1 MNSCINTTNNQ
12 GARAYR
18 RQRAIGIGTSRGVG
32 ALLSNVLITVISPT
46 ESAALVPALAATRN
60 PKVWV
65 YRYTHP
71 TEPWTLSIA
80 THAPPGSGKLSLGGF
95 RIAPLERTTSPG
107 FTTDREA
114 IALAMGMEEKVHW
127 SRVIQVGG
135 PLAIRDITRIVGG
148 KCVLAPTQDARVG
161 QGRDAE
167 LLTWAA
173 ACLHDVERTAGI
185 HITTG
190 QDLGHGTMSDG
201 QTSSLAFLHTRFPG
215 SVVADTSIPTG
226 EGNYQLLRGMLRA
239 HGVPLERATIG
250 LIGCGN
256 IGMHIISR
264 LRSHVGVTMLACE
277 SRAERRAELEA
288 MGIRTWGP
296 ADKQAFLAHP
306 MDALVVNAAGGTL
319 DPAAIAVCAANSR
332 LRVVCGSENLV
343 MPDAREAF
351 TLRDARKVYAPT
363 ELGGMMGYLTAVEQY
378 LAVLEGQVFDV
389 GTVLTAAERLDTAG
403 FEATSRILAHGH
415 RETFEE
421 AVTALY
427 ARA

>member
-1 MNSCINTTNNQ
+1 V
-12 GARAYR
+12 
-18 RQRAIGIGTSRGVG
+18 SRTV
-32 ALLSNVLITVISPT
+32 LSPE
-46 ESAALVPALAATRN
+46 ESAILVPELAATRN
-60 PKVWV
+60 PNIWV

-80 THAPPGSGKLSLGGF
+80 THAPPGSAKLSLGGF

-127 SRVIQVGG
+127 SRVMRVGG
-135 PLAIRDITRIVGG
+135 PLAMRDVTRVVGG
-148 KCVLAPTQDARVG
+148 KCVLAPTDDARVG
-161 QGRDAE
+161 NPRDTE

-173 ACLHDVERTAGI
+173 ACLHDVERSAGM

-190 QDLGHGTMSDG
+190 QDLGHGMMSDG
-201 QTSSLAFLHTRFPG
+201 KTGSLEFLHARFQG
-215 SVVADTSIPTG
+215 SVVADTSVPTG

-239 HGVPLERATIG
+239 YGVPLERATMG

-256 IGMHIISR
+256 IGMHIIKR
-264 LRSHVGVTMLACE
+264 LRSHEGVTLLACE
-277 SRAERRAELEA
+277 SRQERRAELEA

-296 ADKQAFLAHP
+296 DAKQAFLQLP

-319 DPAAIAVCAANSR
+319 DPFSVATCAANAR

-343 MPDAREAF
+343 MPEAEEVQTLREAH
-351 TLRDARKVYAPT
+351 KVYAPT

-378 LAVLEGQVFDV
+378 LCVLEGMPFDV
-389 GTVLTAAERLDTAG
+389 NTVLKAAERLDTAG
-403 FEATSRILAHGH
+403 YEATSRILAGGH

-427 ARA
+427 AEG